1 MGSLTDALSGALAP
15 RQVIS
20 DELRRFAYATDASFY
35 RLMPEVVAVVER
47 ESDVR
52 TVLDIARAHGRPV
65 TFRAAGT
72 SLSGQAVTDGVLAL
86 IGEGFSTCEIAPDAA
101 RVRLGPAAIGGNV
114 NAQLAPRGRKI
125 GPDPASINACKIGG
139 IAANN
144 ASGMCCGTAHNSYHT
159 LDGLRVML
167 ADGAI
172 LDTEDASSVADFRVS
187 HAPLLGAL
195 GDMGRE
201 VRADA
206 SLAARIRRKYKIKNT
221 TGYSLNA
228 LVDYEDPVDI
238 LAHLMIGSE
247 GTLGFI
253 SRITYRTVPEEPF
266 KASALVFFPDI
277 ARACEAA
284 IRLRTISVAA
294 VELLDRKALR
304 SVQDQPGLPDFIR
317 TLDQNASA
325 LLIEVRADE
334 QSQLDR
340 RIGVALEALAVI
352 ATVIAPEFS
361 TDPETCEMYWKVRK
375 GTFPS
380 VGAMRRAGTTV
391 IIEDV
396 AFPIESLAAATLDL
410 QALFTKHGYDEAI
423 ISGHALE
430 GNLHFVFTQDFASQA
445 EIERYARFMDDVCQL
460 VVQKY
465 DGSLKAEHGTGRN
478 MAPFVEM
485 EWGRQAVDLMRR
497 IKRLFDPG
505 NLLNPGV
512 ILNDDPQAHLK
523 CLKPMPAANELIDRC
538 IECGFCEPL
547 CPSHL
552 LTLSPR
558 QRIASVRELT
568 RREQAGQ
575 SSGSMAADFAYQ
587 GLDTCAGC
595 GMCSTA
601 CPVGINT
608 GDLTRL
614 LRGRAAGSVERATG
628 RLTAAHFGKVA
639 ALTRLGVSAGHVA
652 ARVVGS
658 PLLVKATRGAWKA
671 SMPQAGRPPQEH
683 AVKGGD
689 PVVYFPACGG
699 RIFGANAPGEP
710 VLSEVIVELLGRA
723 NYTARMPEGADKLC
737 CGLMLESKGLQQDAD
752 RMAATLTE
760 ALLAAAG
767 DGHGGSVPVII
778 DASSCASRMKK
789 YLEAHACGL
798 QLLDFHEFAHDALLP
813 RLHIHRKASPV
824 ALHVNCSV
832 RRDGLDDK
840 LRALAESCAEH
851 VVEPAG
857 VSCCGFAGDKGF
869 TTPELNAH
877 ALRKARAALPPD
889 CREGVSTNRTCEIGL
904 TDQTGRPYRSV
915 AYLLEECSRGSTS
928 NADSQCPQ
936 TQENLPTT
944 HQK

>member
-15 RQVIS
+15 RKVIA

-35 RLMPEVVAVVER
+35 RLMPEVVAVVDS

-52 TVLDIARAHGRPV
+52 AVMDIARAHGRPV

-101 RVRLGPAAIGGNV
+101 RVRLGPAAIGGDV

-172 LDTEDASSVADFRVS
+172 LDTEEASSVADFRVS
-187 HAPLLGAL
+187 HAALLGML

-201 VRADA
+201 ARADA
-206 SLAARIRRKYKIKNT
+206 TLAARIRRKYKIKNT

-253 SRITYRTVPEEPF
+253 SRITYRTVPEERF
-266 KASALVFFPDI
+266 KASALVFFPAI
-277 ARACEAA
+277 AQACEAA

-317 TLDQNASA
+317 TLDENASA
-325 LLIEVRADE
+325 LLIEVRADD
-334 QSQLDR
+334 QTQLDT
-340 RIGVALEALAVI
+340 RIRAALEALADI
-352 ATVIAPEFS
+352 ATVSEPEFS
-361 TDPETCEMYWKVRK
+361 TDPKTCDMYWKVRK

-410 QALFTKHGYDEAI
+410 QALFTTHGYDEAI
-423 ISGHALE
+423 IFGHALE

-568 RREQAGQ
+568 RREVAGQ
-575 SSGSMAADFAYQ
+575 SPGSMAVDFAYQ

-614 LRGRAAGSVERATG
+614 LRGRAAGSVGHATG

-652 ARVVGS
+652 ARAVGS

-671 SMPQAGRPPQEH
+671 SMPQAGRPPVQGQ
-683 AVKGGD
+683 VKAGD

-710 VLSEVIVELLGRA
+710 VLSEVVVELLGRA
-723 NYTARMPEGADKLC
+723 SYTARMPEGADKLC

-760 ALLAAAG
+760 ALLAAAS
-767 DGHGGSVPVII
+767 DGHGGTVPVII

-798 QLLDFHEFAHDALLP
+798 QILDFHEFAHDALLP

-840 LRALAESCAEH
+840 LRALVQSCTEH

-857 VSCCGFAGDKGF
+857 VSCCGFAGDRGF
-869 TTPELNAH
+869 AVPELNAH
-877 ALRKARAALPPD
+877 ALRKVRGALPPD

-904 TDQTGRPYRSV
+904 TEQTGRPYRSV
-915 AYLLEECSRGSTS
+915 AYLLEECSRGSITD
-928 NADSQCPQ
+928 ADAARPQ
-936 TQENLPTT
+936 AKAMLHPL
-944 HQK
+944 K